1 MDFIEALPKVGGKS
15 IILIVVDRLSKYAH
29 FIPLAHPYSATIV
42 AQKFFSKIV
51 RLHGLPRSIVSDRN
65 VVFTSKFWQE
75 LFYLSGVT
83 LQMSSAYHPL
93 PDSQS
98 ERVNK
103 VIIMYLRCLTGD
115 NPKEWLRWLSWA
127 EFCYNTSYHQSINTT
142 PFKLVYGRD
151 PPLMKTYSPG
161 DAATPS
167 VDKLLAECDDFL
179 STQKF
184 ASFNLRITTR
194 STTTESAPTDH
205 SRLVTG
211 FISS

>member
-1 MDFIEALPKVGGKS
+1 
-15 IILIVVDRLSKYAH
+15 
-29 FIPLAHPYSATIV
+29 
-42 AQKFFSKIV
+42 
-51 RLHGLPRSIVSDRN
+51 
-65 VVFTSKFWQE
+65 
-75 LFYLSGVT
+75 
-83 LQMSSAYHPL
+83 MSSAYHPQS
-93 PDSQS
+93 DGQS
-98 ERVNK
+98 EVVNK
-103 VIIMYLRCLTGD
+103 VIMMYLRCLTGD
-115 NPKEWLRWLSWA
+115 NPKEWLQWLSWA
-127 EFCYNTSYHQSINTT
+127 KFCYNTSYHQSINTT